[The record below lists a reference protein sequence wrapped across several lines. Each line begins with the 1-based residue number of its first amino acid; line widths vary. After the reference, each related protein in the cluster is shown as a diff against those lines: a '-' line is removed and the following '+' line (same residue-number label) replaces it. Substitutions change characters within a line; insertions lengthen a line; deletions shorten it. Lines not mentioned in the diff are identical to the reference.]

1 MESETKSVNLPLDA
15 FGSQESQSMG
25 NRQLYRINESTSDA
39 QELLERPDLQ
49 DEDILDFLRG
59 QDKETRANSK
69 SAASK
74 AYESQIQSYRT
85 RRLEIHNL
93 SQKLANGEARIDED
107 ERLVSVSDQPVGPPR
122 QDLPPPP
129 PPRDMNA
136 PIDPQH
142 PIANDNDDADRQWL
156 EQEERNAAAA
166 IARAII
172 RYREQGVA
180 VEDLLLVPVQIG
192 GGHQERARLTVR
204 RICLAVVAVATAF
217 FCIMM
222 QSLPLFQ
229 GKGAPTNDV
238 LDLPLM
244 KELLHLRLLLPH
256 ENSCPNLYRDSNLS
270 WKQRLWM
277 KWWGKRDVMD
287 CSDGVLHIPAQHVV
301 VDAFLQTQSSEEVS
315 LLEPYIVNGFQ
326 KFWSLECRPP
336 SPGAWAALSACLDI
350 HVSNPTKTC
359 RFNKDA
365 RQCFRG
371 VHDNIISD
379 RDISEVMR
387 MGSDLIQQGNDH
399 FDIHYDTDYLK
410 QRLPNILAKV
420 RALLFATYSVRDR
433 INPLAFRVNAVG
445 PMDGTSVPL
454 FGEYPTNHLARLLN
468 RSNYLTYMEKSIHRN
483 EIAQYSLPWPFRIE
497 PKRETCNLLADSEAD
512 PRFAIHTSVFLSEGA
527 GEDYRGGVALYVD
540 SDVSNTKPRHKIR
553 KGVSFDGSRGRVVV
567 STGGL
572 ENRRCRLPVRAG
584 IRAALQIWWGVNNSE
599 GMLNI

>member
-350 HVSNPTKTC
+350 HVSNH
-359 RFNKDA
+359 NE
-365 RQCFRG
+365 
-371 VHDNIISD
+371 N
-379 RDISEVMR
+379 
-387 MGSDLIQQGNDH
+387 
-399 FDIHYDTDYLK
+399 

-553 KGVSFDGSRGRVVV
+553 NGVSFDGSRGRVVV